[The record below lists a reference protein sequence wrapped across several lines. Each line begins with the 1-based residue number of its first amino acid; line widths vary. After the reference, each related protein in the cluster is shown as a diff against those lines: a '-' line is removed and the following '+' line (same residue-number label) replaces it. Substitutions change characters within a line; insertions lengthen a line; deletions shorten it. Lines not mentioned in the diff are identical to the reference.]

1 MARILLVDDEILNTM
16 ANAAL
21 LARYGHEVR
30 EAYNGLGA
38 LRHLEGF
45 SPDLIITDYMMPLMD
60 GAELVGRI
68 RDTPPLEEV
77 RIILATAVTEEM
89 GAPASLAQRVLAAEH
104 QLYPEALDA
113 FCRQLGR

>member
-77 RIILATAVTEEM
+77 RIILATAVTEEAVT
-89 GAPASLAQRVLAAEH
+89 GRIDFDRYLGKPFRDNQLLAAVAD
-104 QLYPEALDA
+104 LLKP
-113 FCRQLGR
+113 